1 MPPSCGGWVDQDGI
15 IRYAQPGENIVH
27 VMMMT
32 KVINYVDEADDDDDD
47 DDYHDDDD
55 DGDEDGDDVP
65 QWKSW
70 SAVIRLKPY
79 YFHCQQSLL
88 LWHHGFHQHGSS
100 TMAGYSKVHCNQRDF
115 F

>member
-47 DDYHDDDD
+47 DD
-55 DGDEDGDDVP
+55 
-65 QWKSW
+65 
-70 SAVIRLKPY
+70 
-79 YFHCQQSLL
+79 
-88 LWHHGFHQHGSS
+88 
-100 TMAGYSKVHCNQRDF
+100 
-115 F
+115 